1 MPDASPLD
9 ASGRRLRLRDVDI
22 DTFLH
27 PKTIAVIG
35 ASEQSAKPNTAM
47 TRKFDQW
54 ATQHGATFYP
64 VHPEYETVLGH
75 QCYRSIFDIP
85 GDLDLAIIL
94 TGRAEQTFE
103 EVLKR
108 KARFAVIF
116 AAGLSETGA
125 EGTTRERHLEEL
137 VQSGDVRLLGP
148 NTNLNAFE

>member
-1 MPDASPLD
+1 MPDAAPLD
-9 ASGRRLRLRDVDI
+9 VSGRPLRLRDVDI
-22 DTFLH
+22 DAFLH

-54 ATQHGATFYP
+54 AKHHGATFYP
-64 VHPEYETVLGH
+64 VHPEYETVLDH

-85 GDLDLAIIL
+85 GDIDLAIIL

-108 KARFAVIF
+108 KEKFTPEERAAVSRYLHSRCNGIQPSLTLDEIRE
-116 AAGLSETGA
+116 GLM
-125 EGTTRERHLEEL
+125 
-137 VQSGDVRLLGP
+137 
-148 NTNLNAFE
+148 